1 MQNKKCSKFVAL
13 AIWASVSTYSFAD
26 DLGPQRADAGKIEV
40 TKDYKLETDLGYLI
54 NKSKSE
60 GSSTT
65 KENLTAHML
74 FQRQKGIWGQEVVAQ
89 AISTNDDS
97 SDDNVER
104 YLLSGKLMHRS
115 SDTVYQFGKL
125 TAEKDLSSAF
135 DYQLTATVG
144 LGKDI
149 IKTDVQ
155 SLAVE
160 VGAGYRYSKER
171 YEPHDDIGEAIGT
184 VAAFYQYQITPS
196 VRFNQD
202 LSFEGGKDTKTIRS
216 RTALSADLTKNFAAV
231 ASYNIKDLRADSG
244 DSQDSLLSLGLRYR
258 Y

>member
-1 MQNKKCSKFVAL
+1 MKNNMLMKYLIIAL
-13 AIWASVSTYSFAD
+13 SGASTSFAFAN
-26 DLGPQRADAGKIEV
+26 DLGPARAETGQITVE
-40 TKDYKLETDLGYLI
+40 KDYKLEADVGYLV

-65 KENLTAHML
+65 KENLAANIL
-74 FQRQKGIWGQEVVAQ
+74 FQRQHGIWGQELVAQ
-89 AISTNDDS
+89 AVSTNDDS
-97 SDDNVER
+97 SVDNVER

-135 DYQLTATVG
+135 DYQLTASIG

-149 IKTDVQ
+149 IKTETQ

-160 VGAGYRYSKER
+160 VGAGYRHSKQR
-171 YEPHDDIGEAIGT
+171 YAPKDEIGEAIGT
-184 VAAFYQYQITPS
+184 IAAFYQYQISPS

-202 LSFEGGKDTKTIRS
+202 VSYEAGSDTQTLRS
-216 RTALSADLTKNFAAV
+216 RTALSADLTKSFAAV
-231 ASYNIKDLRADSG
+231 ASYNIKDLRSDLG
-244 DSQDSLLSLGLRYR
+244 DSQDSLLSLGLRYK